1 MKRVLTALAMAFTV
15 ALFAGC
21 GGDTKT
27 TPAKKDAATTTAPA
41 DGKTGGG
48 GEKK

>member
-1 MKRVLTALAMAFTV
+1 MKRVLTALALAFTV

-21 GGDTKT
+21 GGDSKT
-27 TPAKKDAATTTAPA
+27 TPAKKDGAATTTPA
-41 DGKTGGG
+41 DKGT